1 MSTTLENKQ
10 INQTYQGL
18 LKTSDNA
25 EITTEVDITDGKGTS
40 TGVRINNN
48 GTLKT
53 TSSIESPTITGTSGV
68 VLSSDNVGGALETGI
83 RQEDSSGNFF
93 NFKSQLYRKLRFSV
107 KKSPAGRCTH
117 GHMIL
122 SIFIQ

>member
-68 VLSSDNVGGALETGI
+68 VLS
-83 RQEDSSGNFF
+83 
-93 NFKSQLYRKLRFSV
+93 
-107 KKSPAGRCTH
+107 
-117 GHMIL
+117 
-122 SIFIQ
+122 